1 MIVHIFLFV
10 VKENS
15 TAMEKI
21 TPYEILGVS
30 KTIKFS
36 ELRRIFR
43 TKILEHKQKKISAI
57 DFRRM
62 CRAYETLSD
71 YEKRNRYDIKNEW
84 ISELSIDKYT
94 SQQLAAEP
102 VLIHDFIRHLET
114 ANLTQLNKQDP
125 ITHHTI
131 LYTAAR
137 AGNLKAVKFLTEYG
151 AEADLQQRTKSTA
164 LHVASFYGH
173 ADVVRY
179 LLESGADYR
188 IVNQAGNTPEVEAY
202 TDDVKKVFIEMKQ
215 NDYVRIAANEID
227 WFEQNDLKKHV
238 NTEYFSQRQTLLHC
252 ASKKG
257 YFNLVQW
264 LDKKCLANID
274 LVDSNDNSALHLAAY
289 GGHTNIV
296 EYLLNRG
303 CNSILQNRWG
313 MTAEQEGNRHG
324 QAMINLFESMRKRD
338 KFEMAREGIDW
349 WFYYY
354 FNNPSKNLTDEKGV
368 SLLYYACRYGRYSV
382 TKWLLEHGANIN
394 IQMAN
399 QSKSTPLHGAK
410 YHGHFEIVELLLE
423 SGADVNIKNAYGTTV
438 FNEQVAD
445 DVKKSVEKKIND
457 LLEQYK
463 TSIQT
468 EKLLDVHIYDDHVDN
483 DKPVIKVKLAISANH
498 QDLLKIFKS
507 EYKFFSIARRLLIFD
522 TLATTVISAVYRAR
536 YGSSRFIDAPIRLIR
551 HKELPTQYQ
560 VQLQEESVLK
570 CNYHRILSQNENNT
584 EIQLKYPL
592 TKEKSVQISR
602 LAFTFLKDSI
612 TADMNFEVNV
622 IFNPEPEQFRLSQC
636 ICIFKTS
643 GHSKSTGE
651 FIESPIVSFLGKN
664 KALLYTFV
672 PNTNYWFNNPSNATR
687 LPQIDGI
694 HAFIRQVD
702 IIPGFLTLPP
712 DLFVARSLDQP
723 LETRNSPVRCRYIKI
738 SEQDKRTHPFIAY
751 HGTSIDAIRSI
762 LYDGLV
768 IPGTLVSC
776 GKRVCI
782 PPNHIAR
789 EVELHGISK
798 FALAV
803 FLSPSIH
810 YSSYGAYA
818 IPFSY
823 EDQQLI
829 PILEC
834 SVKANSYKPIPF
846 TSPAYEPCEGED
858 LNTIEWR
865 VQDPRDI
872 SINTVLFI
880 TKNSSIT
887 ASTKTR
893 KAHIS

>member
-1 MIVHIFLFV
+1 MKNFFV
-10 VKENS
+10 MVERTK
-15 TAMEKI
+15 K
-21 TPYEILGVS
+21 TPYEILDVPE
-30 KTIKFS
+30 TIQYGK
-36 ELRRIFR
+36 LRQIFR
-43 TKILEHKQKKISAI
+43 TKILEYKQKKFSAI
-57 DFRRM
+57 NFRRM

-71 YEKRNRYDIKNEW
+71 FDKRNLYDSKKEW
-84 ISELSIDKYT
+84 ISELSIDEYT

-102 VLIHDFIRHLET
+102 DLIRDFKRRLGT
-114 ANLTQLNKQDP
+114 PNLTQLNTQDP
-125 ITHHTI
+125 ITQHTI

-137 AGNLKAVKFLTEYG
+137 AGNLEAVKFLTEYG

-188 IVNQAGNTPEVEAY
+188 IVNQDGNTPEVEAY

-227 WFEQNDLKKHV
+227 WFKQNDLKKHV
-238 NTEYFSQRQTLLHC
+238 DTEHFSQRQTLLHC

-264 LDKKCLANID
+264 LVEKCSANID
-274 LVDSNDNSALHLAAY
+274 LVDSNDNSALHLATY
-289 GGHTNIV
+289 GGHVDIAR
-296 EYLLNRG
+296 YLLECG
-303 CNSILQNRWG
+303 CNSILRNRWG
-313 MTAEQEGNRHG
+313 MTAEQEGRKHG
-324 QAMINLFESMRKRD
+324 QTMINLFESMRKRD
-338 KFEMAREGIDW
+338 MFKMAREGVDW

-354 FNNPSKNLTDEKGV
+354 FNNPSKDLTDEKGV

-382 TKWLLEHGANIN
+382 VKWLLEHDANIN

-399 QSKSTPLHGAK
+399 QPKSTPLHGAK
-410 YHGHFEIVELLLE
+410 YRGHFEIVELLLE
-423 SGADVNIKNAYGTTV
+423 SGADVNIKNTYGTTV

-445 DVKKSVEKKIND
+445 DIETSIEKKIND

-468 EKLLDVHIYDDHVDN
+468 EKLLDVHIYDDHVDD
-483 DKPVIKVKLAISANH
+483 DKPVIKVKLTISANY
-498 QDLLKIFKS
+498 QDLLKIFNS
-507 EYKFFSIARRLLIFD
+507 EYKFFSIARRLLVFD
-522 TLATTVISAVYRAR
+522 TPTTTVISAIYRTR

-551 HKELPTQYQ
+551 HKQLPTQYQ

-570 CNYHRILSQNENNT
+570 CNYHRILSRNENNT

-592 TKEKSVQISR
+592 TKEKSVRIGI
-602 LAFTFLKDSI
+602 LTFTFLKDSI

-643 GHSKSTGE
+643 RDSKSTGK
-651 FIESPIVSFLGKN
+651 FIESPNVFFLGKD
-664 KALLYTFV
+664 KALLYTLI
-672 PNTNYWFNNPSNATR
+672 PNTNYWLNNPSSATR

-694 HAFIRQVD
+694 HAFIRPVD
-702 IIPGFLTLPP
+702 IIPGLLTLPP
-712 DLFVARSLDQP
+712 DLFLAQSLNQP
-723 LETRNSPVRCRYIKI
+723 LETQDNPVPCRYIKI
-738 SEQDKRTHPFIAY
+738 REQNKETHPFIAY
-751 HGTSIDAIRSI
+751 HGTSIDVIRSI

-789 EVELHGISK
+789 KVELHGIPN

-818 IPFSY
+818 ITFSHG
-823 EDQQLI
+823 DQQLI

-834 SVKANSYKPIPF
+834 SVKANSYKHIPF

-865 VQDPRDI
+865 VKDPRDV
-872 SINTVLFI
+872 SINAVLFI
-880 TKNSSIT
+880 TKNASIA
-887 ASTKTR
+887 ASTKAR
-893 KAHIS
+893 KAQTS